1 MALPPDEHTT
11 DSPLFPS
18 YLAGSLAD
26 FLQFAP
32 AAIVVLNEEGEV
44 VYANDEFCQVTGY
57 SAAEIIGLDDWD
69 AMVPSPWMEEMRE
82 AFHATWASRA
92 PAQAEC
98 PLTSRDGQRRLFSW
112 RHVVCPPREGV
123 PPLMVYVGTD
133 ITHQRASERAVR
145 ESEERFGRLVNTMD
159 SGLAMLDSEGTFT
172 YVSAPMCN
180 ILGRPA
186 NVIVGQ
192 RVTEFLTPESRA
204 DFEQQWDR
212 RSRGERGSYELVWL
226 RPDGEVV
233 HTAVQACPVQDAAG
247 RFVGAYG
254 VVADIGRQK
263 RVQEELEHQRDF
275 ARDLLEETPALVVAT
290 DNEGKIVLANKAML
304 GATGYAEEEVLGKDY
319 LTTFVPEAA
328 RAEFRALDG
337 AFAGLRDRTA
347 SESPLLTKDGR
358 ELLVEWHGRVMV
370 HQEDAQPY
378 ALATGIDVTQRRQ
391 DSEALRES
399 RRALATLMGD
409 LPGMAYRCLNDSH
422 WTMQF
427 ISEGCL
433 ELTGYSASDLI
444 GNVSTSYGELIHPED
459 REIVWKGVQQGVTE
473 NRAFHLVYR
482 IRTAQG
488 QEKWVSESGRPVR
501 SDTGELVALE
511 GFISDITE
519 AKVAQDRLTH
529 VNRVL
534 RAIRNVNQLITHERD
549 RDLLLARACE
559 LLVETRGYKAVWVQL
574 VGPSDRTEEVYHA
587 GFEGNFDALCRQALG
602 TRDLPPCAP
611 AARAQTGVLTR
622 TARDTSCTGCPLAG
636 DMSEGAHFLVRLAH
650 AGTTYGTLAV
660 SVPAEV
666 ADSEEERSLLKEVA
680 DDLSLAIYAI
690 NAAQDERRAA
700 GALRDSEARF
710 RHLFQQSP
718 FPVMVCLPDGTTEV
732 VNAAFLETLGLE
744 SAESIV
750 GYYNPLRDPGALGL
764 GTREQLEPCLAGQT
778 VVLPE
783 AAIEAEAIRT
793 RFASSLTSDLVLQ
806 ATVFPV
812 VSEAGAVV
820 QLVIFWTNVTAER
833 RALSDLRLK
842 DFALSSATSGILI
855 TDAEGKVSYANRA
868 AVVMFGYDEADLLG
882 QPFVSLW
889 SQEEAGA
896 TALASA
902 RRGES
907 WRGELQGRRCN
918 GTVFEAGLTASWAGQ
933 QATLAVVNDI
943 TQRRRDEQNLRET
956 REQLEALV
964 QSSPV
969 AIVVFDVQERVK
981 IWNPAAEK
989 LFGWTT
995 AEVVDKYVP
1004 WTDDEERRQAH
1015 RLIARAHRGESFAG
1029 LEVQRHTKTGEALD
1043 LSLSTA
1049 VLRGHDG
1056 EMIGLAEVLVDITER
1071 RRAERMLE
1079 SSERRFREMAEL
1091 LPDMVYELDSQG
1103 YVTYGNRA
1111 AMETLGLSHED
1122 IETGVVIFDVF
1133 DPSDV
1138 PELRATLERVAVT
1151 REPSVLA
1158 ADMPLPD
1165 APAVPVEIHVAPS
1178 LGIDGQLLGWRGVVR
1193 DISERRRAEE
1203 AQRLAMIGQLAAGV
1217 AHEFNNLLAAMSG
1230 RAQLAQALETP
1241 AANEQLVNTVLLATE
1256 RGVRISR
1263 DLMGFARPGDQRP
1276 EPVHLEHAIDAAL
1289 GMASRDLQNAQVQVV
1304 RHYQSGNQRV
1314 LADASQME
1322 QVFLNLIMNAYQA
1335 MPGGGTLTVSTE
1347 YVPHEGGTGEVV
1359 TRVSDTGTGV
1369 DPEIMSRIFEPF
1381 FTTKRRGDQAGSSG
1395 AGLGLAISQSIVSA
1409 HGGTLSVQ
1417 SQVGEGT
1424 EFTLRLRAH
1433 AGPESRRTED
1443 RENKASVPTAT
1454 GGRVLLAE
1462 DEDEV
1467 RDIVRSVLAQHG
1479 YEVVTAHDTLSA
1491 LAALG
1496 TAHFDA
1502 IVSDLVMPGGGGRQ
1516 VLAAA
1521 RSLPGSP
1528 PVLLI
1533 TGMPHQGLEG
1543 DLTQLGAR
1551 GFLHKPFS
1559 LPDLIRALG
1568 ELMGSTRAAT
1578 DSTTV
1583 QPSETDPTP
1592 TS

>member
-1 MALPPDEHTT
+1 MVSPPDEHTT
-11 DSPLFPS
+11 ASPLFPS
-18 YLAGSLAD
+18 YLAGILAD

-32 AAIVVLNEEGEV
+32 AAILVVNEAGEV
-44 VYANDEFCQVTGY
+44 VYANDEFCRVTGY
-57 SAAEIIGLDDWD
+57 SVADIIGLDDWES
-69 AMVPSPWMEEMRE
+69 MVPSPWMEEMRRVFD
-82 AFHATWASRA
+82 AAWAGKV

-98 PLTSRDGQRRLFSW
+98 PIVSRDGQRRLFSW
-112 RHVVCPPREGV
+112 RQVVCPPRDGV

-133 ITHQRASERAVR
+133 ITQQRASERAVR
-145 ESEERFGRLVNTMD
+145 ESEERFGRLVDTMD
-159 SGLAMLDSEGTFT
+159 SGLAMLDSQGAFT
-172 YVSAPMCN
+172 YVSTPMCA

-186 NVIVGQ
+186 NVIIGQ
-192 RVTEFLTPESRA
+192 RVTEFMTQASRA
-204 DFEQQWDR
+204 DFELQWER
-212 RSRGERGSYELVWL
+212 RSRGERGSYELAWL

-233 HTAVQACPVQDAAG
+233 HTAVQASPVQDAAG

-275 ARDLLEETPALVVAT
+275 ARDLLEETPALAVAT
-290 DNEGKIVLANKAML
+290 DSEGKIVLINKAML
-304 GATGYAEEEVLGKDY
+304 RATGYTEEEVLGKDY

-328 RAEFRALDG
+328 RAEFLALDG
-337 AFAGLRDRTA
+337 QFAALRDRTA
-347 SESPLLTKDGR
+347 TESPLLTKDGR
-358 ELLVEWHGRVMV
+358 ELLVEWHGRVMA

-391 DSEALRES
+391 DTEALRES
-399 RRALATLMGD
+399 RRALATLMSN
-409 LPGMAYRCLNDSH
+409 LPGMAYRCLNDRH

-433 ELTGYSASDLI
+433 ELTGYTASDLI
-444 GNVSTSYGELIHPED
+444 GNVSTSYGELIQPED
-459 REIVWKGVQQGVTE
+459 RESVWKSVQQRVLE
-473 NRAFHLVYR
+473 DRPFQLVYR

-488 QEKWVSESGRPVR
+488 QEKWVCENGRPVR
-501 SDTGELVALE
+501 SDAGEVVALE

-519 AKVAQDRLTH
+519 TKLAQDRLTH

-534 RAIRNVNQLITHERD
+534 RAIRNINQLITHQRD

-559 LLVETRGYKAVWVQL
+559 LLVETRGCRAVWIQL

-587 GFEGNFDALCRQALG
+587 GLGGDFDALCRQVLG
-602 TRDLPPCAP
+602 TRDQPPCAP

-622 TARDTSCTGCPLAG
+622 TAQDSSCAGCPLAR
-636 DMSEGAHFLVRLAH
+636 DLSEGAHFLVRLAH

-660 SVPAEV
+660 SGPAEV
-666 ADSEEERSLLKEVA
+666 TDSEEDRTLLEEVA

-690 NAAQDERRAA
+690 DAAQEERRAA

-718 FPVMVCLPDGTTEV
+718 FPVMVCLPDGTTEL

-744 SAESIV
+744 SPEAIV
-750 GYYNPLRDPGALGL
+750 GTYSPLQDPGILGL
-764 GTREQLEPCLAGQT
+764 GTREQLEPCFAGQT
-778 VVLPE
+778 VELPE
-783 AAIEAEAIRT
+783 AAIEAASIRA
-793 RFASSLTSDLVLQ
+793 RFPSSLSSDLVLQ

-820 QLVIFWTNVTAER
+820 QVVIFWTNVTAER

-868 AVVMFGYDEADLLG
+868 AVVMFGYNEVDLLG
-882 QPFVSLW
+882 QSFDSLW

-896 TALASA
+896 AALASA

-918 GTVFEAGLTASWAGQ
+918 GTVFEAGLTVSWAGQ
-933 QATLAVVNDI
+933 HATLAVVNDI

-964 QSSPV
+964 QASPV
-969 AIVVFDVQERVK
+969 AIVVLDVQERVR

-989 LFGWTT
+989 LFGWTA
-995 AEVVDKYVP
+995 AEVVGKYLP

-1015 RLIARAHRGESFAG
+1015 RLIARAHRGEAFAA
-1029 LEVQRHTKTGEALD
+1029 LEVQRHTRTGEALD

-1049 VLRGHDG
+1049 VLRAHDG

-1091 LPDMVYELDSQG
+1091 LPDMVYELDPQC
-1103 YVTYGNRA
+1103 YVTYGNRV
-1111 AMETLGLSHED
+1111 AMETLGLSRED
-1122 IETGVVIFDVF
+1122 IETGVLIFDVF

-1138 PELRATLERVAVT
+1138 PELRATLERVAAT
-1151 REPSVLA
+1151 REPSVLD
-1158 ADMPLPD
+1158 ADMPRPD
-1165 APAVPVEIHVAPS
+1165 AAAVPVEIHVAPS
-1178 LGIDGQLLGWRGVVR
+1178 VGIDGQLLGWRGVVR

-1203 AQRLAMIGQLAAGV
+1203 AQRLAVIGQLAAGV

-1230 RAQLAQALETP
+1230 RAQLAQALGTP
-1241 AANEQLVNTVLLATE
+1241 AANEQLINTVLLATE

-1263 DLMGFARPGDQRP
+1263 DLMGFAKPGDQRP

-1304 RHYQSGNQRV
+1304 RNYQSGNQRV

-1335 MPGGGTLTVSTE
+1335 MPEGGTLTVSTE
-1347 YVPHEGGTGEVV
+1347 HVPHESGTGEVV
-1359 TRVSDTGTGV
+1359 ARVLDTGTGV
-1369 DPEIMSRIFEPF
+1369 DPEILSRIFEPF
-1381 FTTKRRGDQAGSSG
+1381 FTTKRRGGQAGTSG

-1417 SQVGEGT
+1417 SEVGKGA
-1424 EFTLRLRAH
+1424 EFTLRLRVH
-1433 AGPESRRTED
+1433 TGPEPHRTQDGEED
-1443 RENKASVPTAT
+1443 ASVPAAP

-1479 YEVVTAHDTLSA
+1479 YEVVTAHDTLTA

-1521 RSLPGSP
+1521 QTLPGSP

-1533 TGMPHQGLEG
+1533 TGMPHQGLEN

-1551 GFLHKPFS
+1551 GFLHKPFN

-1568 ELMGSTRAAT
+1568 ELMVATKPSAGSKAV
-1578 DSTTV
+1578 D
-1583 QPSETDPTP
+1583 PSETGLEP